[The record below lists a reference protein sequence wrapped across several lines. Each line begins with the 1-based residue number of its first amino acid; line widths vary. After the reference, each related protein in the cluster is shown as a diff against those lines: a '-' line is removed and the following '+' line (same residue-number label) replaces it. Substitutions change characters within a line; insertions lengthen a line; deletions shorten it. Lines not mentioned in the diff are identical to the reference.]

1 MAKRK
6 FAGGNPFV
14 SRKKYKGTMFK
25 IGSLGRSAYKP
36 TLTKN
41 ERMTAF
47 RRSRRMTRKRYS
59 KVSPTAANKLKRSF
73 GKNKAS
79 TILKAIR
86 NVHANDN
93 VSIYRKGLVGDFSPM
108 VYYNA
113 GANTP
118 ITIGKKHWFS
128 HFKKATNNSTFTV
141 PACEFSA
148 FTPQKLIDAV
158 SVLYGGKAIAAA
170 QDVTTDNMPNSTI
183 ANFVYAS
190 QSFEMTNQT
199 QQPFHIRIYEM
210 HNIGGKHNTSP
221 VYDLY
226 QSISSHL
233 WISAPTGA
241 LSAGGNEM
249 YLDDMLELTD
259 LKPKSWKIAKTTKLD
274 YFKPGQIHKW
284 TAVMK
289 DKKINF
295 ENMCSVANAITQYG
309 PGSIVYVIEA
319 VNVHHVCYN
328 ATAAETTYQRQT
340 VTDDAAQTFG
350 FRTKQVY
357 RVAEPENVADGNEG
371 IKTALFTDAS
381 LNGVTP
387 TTYVRRWRDPLVNVA
402 LSGLAV

>member
-1 MAKRK
+1 MPKRK

-14 SRKKYKGTMFK
+14 SRKKYRGTMFK
-25 IGSLGRSAYKP
+25 PVG
-36 TLTKN
+36 
-41 ERMTAF
+41 
-47 RRSRRMTRKRYS
+47 YS
-59 KVSPTAANKLKRSF
+59 KIGKVVLGSAKKTRFRKTAKRKTGRYVTGSAATKLKRSF

-93 VSIYRKGLVGDFSPM
+93 VSTYRKGLVGDFNPM

-210 HNIGGKHNTSP
+210 HNIGGKHSTSP

-295 ENMCSVANAITQYG
+295 ENMCSVANAITPYG

-328 ATAAETTYQRQT
+328 SNAAETTYQRQT

-402 LSGLAV
+402 LTGLAV